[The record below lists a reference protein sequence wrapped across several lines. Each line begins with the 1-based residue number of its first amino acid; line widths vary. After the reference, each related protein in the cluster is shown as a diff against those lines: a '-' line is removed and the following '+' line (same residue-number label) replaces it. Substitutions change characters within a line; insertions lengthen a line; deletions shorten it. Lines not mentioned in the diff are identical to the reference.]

1 MANATGKQFLDPKA
15 LDKIRS
21 LDLRAR
27 LVVDGFI
34 TGQHKS
40 PYHGFAV
47 EFASHREYV
56 PGDEIKHIDWK
67 VWSKTDRY
75 YIKEYEEE
83 TNLKMTIILDCSKS
97 MRYGAPETTAG
108 VRADGPH
115 DGWSKFEYGATAA
128 SCLAYLAQQQQ
139 DSVGLVTFD
148 TGIRKKL
155 PNSAH
160 PNHLRMLVHEIE
172 QTTCDNQT
180 DVGGVF
186 RGLAEE
192 IGKRGLVCLVSDLFV
207 DTPTLRTTLQHFRH
221 RRHEVVVMHVM
232 HDHELAFPFN
242 DNTLFRGLE
251 VDMQLLT
258 EPRALRKSYL
268 EIVER
273 YLHQV
278 RKTCASCGIDHV
290 LLNTKEPLDAALAG
304 YLALRTRTIRGHG
317 RR

>member
-1 MANATGKQFLDPKA
+1 MPDGRKYLDPKT
-15 LDKIRS
+15 LNKIRS

-83 TNLKMTIILDCSKS
+83 TNLKLTILLDCSKS
-97 MRYGAPETTAG
+97 MRYGEEAG
-108 VRADGPH
+108 DGS
-115 DGWSKFEYGATAA
+115 WSKFQYGATGAA
-128 SCLAYLAQQQQ
+128 CLAYLARHQQ
-139 DSVGLVTFD
+139 DAIGLITFD
-148 TGIRKKL
+148 TGIRLKL
-155 PNSAH
+155 PPSSH
-160 PNHLRMLVHEIE
+160 PSHLKLLVHEIE
-172 QTTCDNQT
+172 RTEPDNRT

-186 RGLAEE
+186 RNLAEE
-192 IGKRGLVCLVSDLFV
+192 IGKRGLVVLVSDLFV
-207 DTPTLRTTLQHFRH
+207 DLATLKTTLQHFRH
-221 RRHEVVVMHVM
+221 RRHEVVVFHVM
-232 HDHELAFPFN
+232 HDHELTFPFN
-242 DNTLFRGLE
+242 DNTQFKGLE

-258 EPRALRKSYL
+258 EPRSLRKTYL
-268 EIVER
+268 EVVER

-278 RKTCASCGIDHV
+278 RKTCAACGIDHV
-290 LLNTKEPLDAALAG
+290 LMNTSEPLDAALAS
-304 YLALRTRTIRGHG
+304 YLAFRSRTVRGHG